1 MTLGVRKEG
10 PMILDSSENSLSLIQ
25 MAMQVDAEGYHPR
38 YVVAKDIL
46 IDEITNA
53 RFMAVGGIYR
63 AIPPTYTDGQ
73 AAILSFTSDG
83 KLRTDASITVGALT
97 VNVTP
102 TIWTKRF
109 YAEVS
114 VTNIDQTITFLDV
127 GTGLPFNAEE
137 VTIANDNASNS
148 VWLNY
153 GAASVADTSHDK
165 VRPGEKFIDQFQAA
179 DVHLISNVAGPTTVR
194 VWARAL

>member
-10 PMILDSSENSLSLIQ
+10 SMILDNPENCLSLIQ
-25 MAMQVDAEGYHPR
+25 MAVQVDAEGYHPR
-38 YVVAKDIL
+38 NVVSKDIL

-63 AIPPTYTDGQ
+63 AVPPTYNDGES
-73 AAILSFTSDG
+73 AIFSFTSDG

-114 VTNIDQTITFLDV
+114 VTNVDQTVTFIDV

-137 VTIANDNASNS
+137 VTIGNDSTSNS

-153 GAASVADTSHDK
+153 GAAAIADAAHDK
-165 VRPGEKFIDQFQAA
+165 VKAGEKFTDQFQAA
-179 DVHLISNVAGPTTVR
+179 NVHLISDVAGPSTVR